1 MNYKK
6 ELAKRFGTS
15 SSKKT
20 SSASIAVALIGGI
33 AIGTVISLLFAP
45 QSGEDTRDMISSKSR
60 DLKDNFKDQIKSLK
74 NRMQN
79 ESDELM
85 DKAKDKYNSVKQ
97 NASDLADNAKDKY
110 NSLKASAN
118 HNV

>member
-15 SSKKT
+15 SNKP

-33 AIGTVISLLFAP
+33 AIGTIVSLLFAP

-60 DLKDNFKDQIKSLK
+60 DLKDSLKDQIKSLK
-74 NRMQN
+74 NRVQS
-79 ESDELM
+79 ESDDLM

-97 NASDLADNAKDKY
+97 NATDLADNAKDKY
-110 NSLKASAN
+110 NNLKASAN